1 MYGCLID
8 ASKALDTV
16 DHNIVFDELLTREL
30 LSPVIH
36 FLFGWYQSQCLQYKV
51 ECMVIYLS
59 LSKCLVVYNKVP
71 ILFTLYLDDLLIE
84 LSCTN
89 VGGRYWDDSFV
100 GALAYADDITLLVST
115 PSALRLFVD
124 PLGLIP
130 VLIQFSV

>member
-16 DHNIVFDELLTREL
+16 DHNILFDELLTRGL

-36 FLFGWYQSQCLQYKV
+36 FLFDWYQSQCLRYKV
-51 ECMVIYLS
+51 ECMVIYLN

-71 ILFTLYLDDLLIE
+71 ILFTLCLDDILIE

-89 VGGRYWDDSFV
+89 VGCYWDNIFV
-100 GALAYADDITLLVST
+100 GVLAYADDITLLVST

-124 PLGLIP
+124 PLGLI
-130 VLIQFSV
+130 LC